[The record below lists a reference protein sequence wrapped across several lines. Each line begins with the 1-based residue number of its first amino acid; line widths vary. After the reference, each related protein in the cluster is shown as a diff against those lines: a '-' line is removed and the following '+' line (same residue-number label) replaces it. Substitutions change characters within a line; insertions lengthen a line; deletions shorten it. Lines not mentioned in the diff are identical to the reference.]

1 MKKLILTITA
11 FLCATFAFAE
21 AESKLFYFYDATGDS
36 YRPFLKE
43 DYSGGSWGGG
53 QEALLGNYD
62 YNGNDTF
69 IYLNVWEFSTS
80 TISFDQVDSIEFS
93 VNGTTFANEGATLV
107 DADLKAFTIGVCAGG
122 TGVADG
128 DDWEIVAK
136 NVIAAL
142 GYVSLNDI
150 KNDILL
156 ENLNWDISGEEYIT
170 FFISADPSILAPVY
184 GNESNEGGSLGFTG
198 SSARLNVTA
207 AAVVPEPSTY
217 AMIFGAIALG
227 FVAYR
232 RRK

>member
-21 AESKLFYFYDATGDS
+21 AESKLFYFYNATGNA

-43 DYSGGSWGGG
+43 DGSGGTWGGG
-53 QEALLGNYD
+53 QEANLGNYD

-69 IYLNVWEFSTS
+69 IIHNVWEFSTS
-80 TISFDQVDSIEFS
+80 TISFDQVDSIEFT
-93 VNGTTFANEGATLV
+93 VNGTAFANSGATLV
-107 DADLKAFTIGVCAGG
+107 DADLKAFGIVVYAGG
-122 TGVADG
+122 TGDVKE
-128 DDWEIVAK
+128 DWK
-136 NVIAAL
+136 TIASNSIAESDH
-142 GYVSLNDI
+142 VSLNDM
-150 KNDILL
+150 KDGILL

-170 FFISADPSILAPVY
+170 FHIMADPSILAPVF
-184 GNESNEGGSLGFTG
+184 GNESAEGGSLGFTA
-198 SSARLNVTA
+198 SSATLNVTA
-207 AAVVPEPSTY
+207 AAVPEPSTY